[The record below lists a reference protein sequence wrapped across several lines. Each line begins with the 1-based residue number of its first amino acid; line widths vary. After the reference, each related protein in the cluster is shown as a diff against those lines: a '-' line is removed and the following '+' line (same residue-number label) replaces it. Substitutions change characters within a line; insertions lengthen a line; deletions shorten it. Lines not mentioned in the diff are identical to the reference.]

1 MPASVNEVMVVP
13 ASLGR
18 AEVFRDMV
26 REINRG
32 IVAERDRL
40 SDNLYLYNGEIRRV

>member
-1 MPASVNEVMVVP
+1 MTATVNEVMPVP

-26 REINRG
+26 REINRK

-40 SDNLYLYNGEIRRV
+40 SDNLSLIK